1 MTQGKN
7 PRNFKKK
14 GARKKQQH
22 AFAKKNWYTVLA
34 PSVFETREACLTP
47 VSKATSGGKE
57 ANKLKGRVFEISLAD
72 LKKNMPEM
80 SWRKIQLQVEAV
92 EGSKCYTSFYG
103 MSMTRDRLCHIV
115 KKWQSTIESFVDVK
129 TQDGYFMRIFAIAF
143 TQRRKTQLKATCYAS
158 ACQQAKIRKKM
169 REIIVDESKSVPLKQ
184 LTDKFVERIIEKRI
198 GKECNRIFPLQN
210 IYLKRV
216 KMLKKPRFDFS
227 RLMDMYS
234 DKAGVSRIVDEKVKR
249 QEAQAFK
256 VEDAAPEETQE

>member
-14 GARKKQQH
+14 GQRKKIQH
-22 AFAKKNWYTVLA
+22 PFAKKNWYTVLA

-47 VSKATSGGKE
+47 VTKSAGGRKE
-57 ANKLKGRVFEISLAD
+57 SNRLKGRVFEISLAD
-72 LKKNMPEM
+72 LKTDMPEM
-80 SWRKIQLQVEAV
+80 SWRKIQLQVEAI

-129 TQDGYFMRIFAIAF
+129 TQDGYFLRIFALAF

-158 ACQQAKIRKKM
+158 SCQKAKIRKKM
-169 REIIVDESKSVPLKQ
+169 REIIVEEAKSCNLKQ
-184 LTDKFVERIIEKRI
+184 VAAKFVDRIIEQRI
-198 GKECNRIFPLQN
+198 GKECNKIFPLQN

-234 DKAGVSRIVDEKVKR
+234 DKAGAARVIDDKKAKE
-249 QEAQAFK
+249 EAQAFK
-256 VEDAAPEETQE
+256 VEDKPEEQAE

>member
-22 AFAKKNWYTVLA
+22 PFAKKNWYTVLA

-47 VSKATSGGKE
+47 VTKGTGGKRE
-57 ANKLKGRVFEISLAD
+57 GNKLKGRVFEISLAD

-80 SWRKIQLQVEAV
+80 SWRKIQLQIEAI

-115 KKWQSTIESFVDVK
+115 KKWQTTIESFVDVK
-129 TQDGYFMRIFAIAF
+129 TQDGYYMRIFTIAF

-158 ACQQAKIRKKM
+158 SCQQAKIRKKM

-184 LTDKFVERIIEKRI
+184 LTDKFVERTIEKRI

-216 KMLKKPRFDFS
+216 KMLKQPRFDFS

-234 DKAGVSRIVDEKVKR
+234 DKAGASRVVDEKVKK

-256 VEDAAPEETQE
+256 VEDKKEENTE